1 MLKEPKEIPFPAK
14 NISHWFA
21 SSFSYSVGAGLSIYC
36 FAQHISPSFAHFAA
50 WAELIKPVNM
60 LEFWVLTLMPS
71 AFLLSLHL
79 LASTH
84 LENKYHVLER
94 YSLEI
99 LQRSLEI
106 LRRSSRD
113 PRDPPE
119 ILRRSPPEILRR
131 SLRYHSEIF
140 CRSSGDPP
148 EILKISFRDPWGS
161 YEIIN
166 FLIENSVQFM

>member
-119 ILRRSPPEILRR
+119 ILRRSSGDPPEIP
-131 SLRYHSEIF
+131 
-140 CRSSGDPP
+140 SGDPP
-148 EILKISFRDPWGS
+148 EILKISFRDLLQILRRSSRDP
-161 YEIIN
+161 
-166 FLIENSVQFM
+166 